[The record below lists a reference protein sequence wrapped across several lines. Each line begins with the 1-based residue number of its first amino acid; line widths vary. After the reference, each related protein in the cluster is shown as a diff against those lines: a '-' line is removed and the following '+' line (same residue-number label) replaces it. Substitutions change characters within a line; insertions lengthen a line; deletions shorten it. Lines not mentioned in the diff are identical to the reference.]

1 MAMNPKW
8 SVEEIILVY
17 DLYLA
22 NGRRSH
28 SVRHPDLLA
37 LSDSLRAL
45 PWHARAVR
53 NSAFRNATGT
63 ATKMQQIRAYERQDV
78 PKGMSSH
85 SDIKTLTDRF
95 RDDPAGVHDW
105 ARAIRAAVDAEQAFM
120 PDDQQEEPEATFTEG
135 KVTFGLHRR
144 LERNPQAR
152 LAKLTAV
159 HLQTGH
165 LACEVCGFDFE
176 RVFGEHGRGF
186 AECHHQCPLG
196 STPGPRETRLDDL
209 ALVCANCH
217 RMLHRRLPDGKL
229 PTVVQ
234 LRGMLERRSM

>member
-1 MAMNPKW
+1 MPKNPDW
-8 SVEEIILVY
+8 SEEEIILVY
-17 DLYLA
+17 DLYLS
-22 NGRRSH
+22 NHRKSH
-28 SVRHPDLLA
+28 AAQHPKLVA
-37 LSDSLRAL
+37 LSDYLRQL
-45 PWHARAVR
+45 PWHSPETR
-53 NSAFRNATGT
+53 NDRFRNPQGT
-63 ATKMQQIRAYERQDV
+63 ATKMQQIRAHDHCRV
-78 PKGMSSH
+78 PRGMSKH
-85 SDIKTLTDRF
+85 QGIEALVHRF
-95 RDDPAGVHDW
+95 RGDPTAVHAW
-105 ARAIRAAVDAEQAFM
+105 ARAIRAAGDAELALL
-120 PDDQQEEPEATFTEG
+120 PEDPHAGPEVTYTEG
-135 KVTFGLHRR
+135 KITFSLHRR

-152 LAKLTAV
+152 LAKVTAV